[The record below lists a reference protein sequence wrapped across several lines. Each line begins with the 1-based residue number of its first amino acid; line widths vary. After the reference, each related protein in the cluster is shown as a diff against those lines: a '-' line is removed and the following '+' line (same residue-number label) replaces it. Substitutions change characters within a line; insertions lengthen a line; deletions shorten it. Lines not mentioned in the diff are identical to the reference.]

1 MRPLLFAI
9 SAIGILSL
17 SIAGV
22 FAQALAFSENST
34 FFRKGFY
41 CLQFAVNKIISNKVI
56 LNSKIYSLT

>member
-9 SAIGILSL
+9 SAINILSL
-17 SIAGV
+17 SIASG
-22 FAQALAFSENST
+22 FAQALAFSENSN
-34 FFRKGFY
+34 FFRKSFY